1 MVRSFCASGNHEGV
15 KCGVHAAA
23 AFIVSLCAV
32 YNTTAWFYRR
42 DPHLRINA
50 IFYTLALAYEL
61 KQTMHH
67 LNAPQRCVPQPVIEE
82 AEAAA

>member
-1 MVRSFCASGNHEGV
+1 MVRSFCASGSHEGV

-42 DPHLRINA
+42 DPHLRVNA
-50 IFYTLALAYEL
+50 LVYSLLLAYEV
-61 KQTMHH
+61 KQTLHH
-67 LNAPQRCVPQPVIEE
+67 LNVTPRCIPKPALEE
-82 AEAAA
+82 TKAA

>member
-23 AFIVSLCAV
+23 AFIISVCAV

-42 DPHLRINA
+42 DPHLRLNA
-50 IFYTLALAYEL
+50 IVYGLAVAFEL
-61 KQTMHH
+61 KQTLHH
-67 LNAPQRCVPQPVIEE
+67 LNAPAPCAAVPVPQ
-82 AEAAA
+82 ASQAA

>member
-32 YNTTAWFYRR
+32 YNATAWFYRR
-42 DPHLRINA
+42 DRHLRLNA
-50 IFYTLALAYEL
+50 IVYTLAVAFEL
-61 KQTMHH
+61 KQTLHH
-67 LNAPQRCVPQPVIEE
+67 LNAPAPCAVVPA
-82 AEAAA
+82 AEQSQAA

>member
-1 MVRSFCASGNHEGV
+1 MVRSFCASGNCEGV

-42 DPHLRINA
+42 DPHLRLNA
-50 IFYTLALAYEL
+50 IVYTLAVAFEL
-61 KQTMHH
+61 KQTLHH
-67 LNAPQRCVPQPVIEE
+67 LKKPQPCVAVPIEE
-82 AEAAA
+82 EEQAA

>member
-1 MVRSFCASGNHEGV
+1 MVQSFCASGSHEGV
-15 KCGVHAAA
+15 KGGVHAAA

-50 IFYTLALAYEL
+50 LVYSLVLAYEV
-61 KQTMHH
+61 KQTLHH
-67 LNAPQRCVPQPVIEE
+67 LNATSRCIPKSALEE
-82 AEAAA
+82 TKAA

>member
-1 MVRSFCASGNHEGV
+1 MVRSFCASGSHEGV

-42 DPHLRINA
+42 DPHLRVNA
-50 IFYTLALAYEL
+50 LVYSLLLAYEV
-61 KQTMHH
+61 KQTLHH
-67 LNAPQRCVPQPVIEE
+67 LNATPRCIPKPALEE
-82 AEAAA
+82 PKAA

>member
-32 YNTTAWFYRR
+32 YNTTAWFFRR
-42 DPHLRINA
+42 DPHLRLNA
-50 IFYTLALAYEL
+50 IVYTVAVAFEL
-61 KQTMHH
+61 KQTLHH
-67 LNAPQRCVPQPVIEE
+67 LNAPQPCAVVPISEE
-82 AEAAA
+82 PQAA

>member
-1 MVRSFCASGNHEGV
+1 MVRTFCASGSHEGV
-15 KCGVHAAA
+15 KCAVHGAA
-23 AFIVSLCAV
+23 AFIVGLCAV

-50 IFYTLALAYEL
+50 IVYTLAVAYEL

-67 LNAPQRCVPQPVIEE
+67 LNAPKRCLPQPVVEE
-82 AEAAA
+82 AKAA